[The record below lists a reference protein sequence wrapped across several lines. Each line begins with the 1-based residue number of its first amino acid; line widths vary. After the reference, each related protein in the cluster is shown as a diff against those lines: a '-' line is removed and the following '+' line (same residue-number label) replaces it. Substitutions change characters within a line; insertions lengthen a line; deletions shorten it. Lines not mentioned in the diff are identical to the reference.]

1 MSHEC
6 YLFDWLKLTTEVV
19 HSLEIPSFVLTY
31 PGAFFWKTKGK
42 WAKRKKKEMHARD
55 RDVSCDAMPRCC
67 LPWWVESGDGW
78 SWIAWR
84 NARFRVEVGAETAW
98 QRHNVHGSR
107 PRAVSRAGRALEE
120 MVQPVRLSAQLR
132 DVTVRSIV
140 GILTCAVQYISER
153 PSGSCWF
160 ILEYNNRGKEMRNVI
175 STSLSLPI

>member
-1 MSHEC
+1 METGGVG
-6 YLFDWLKLTTEVV
+6 L
-19 HSLEIPSFVLTY
+19 
-31 PGAFFWKTKGK
+31 
-42 WAKRKKKEMHARD
+42 RD
-55 RDVSCDAMPRCC
+55 GTLVSGWRLVRRLRDN
-67 LPWWVESGDGW
+67 
-78 SWIAWR
+78 I
-84 NARFRVEVGAETAW
+84 
-98 QRHNVHGSR
+98 HGSR